1 MQIKDKVILLTG
13 ASGGIGSAIGKHL
26 AGLGAR
32 MVLTARDKTALEKL
46 SAQIPGSVTVPG
58 DVTKAED
65 RQMIVKTAVERCSRI
80 DMLINCA
87 GQAMFAPVE
96 KISLEAYQLLVS
108 LNVVAPLALM
118 QLVIP
123 HMRAQ
128 GGGTILNISSLASK
142 KYIPNIA
149 GYAST
154 KYALNALSLTAREE
168 LAKDKIVVS
177 IIRPGIVDTDFGKHM
192 PSPEPEALRYAPDGS
207 VLPHVLSPDTVAKK
221 VAELLQS
228 GEPEMD
234 ILEN

>member
-1 MQIKDKVILLTG
+1 MHMKDKVILITG
-13 ASGGIGSAIGKHL
+13 TSGGIGSAISKHL
-26 AGLGAR
+26 AGLGAK
-32 MVLTARDKTALEKL
+32 MVLTSRDKTALEKL
-46 SAQIPGSVTVPG
+46 FAQIPGSVTVPG

-65 RQMIVKTAVERCSRI
+65 RQMIVKTAVERCGRI
-80 DMLINCA
+80 DVLINCA

-96 KISLEAYQLLVS
+96 EINLEEYRSLVN

-154 KYALNALSLTAREE
+154 KYTLNALSLTAREE
-168 LAKDKIVVS
+168 LAKDNIVVS
-177 IIRPGIVDTDFGKHM
+177 IIRPGIVDTDFGKHT
-192 PSPEPEALRYAPDGS
+192 PSPEPETLRRAPDGS
-207 VLPHVLSPDTVAKK
+207 VLPHVLSLDTVAKR

-228 GEPEMD
+228 GEAELD